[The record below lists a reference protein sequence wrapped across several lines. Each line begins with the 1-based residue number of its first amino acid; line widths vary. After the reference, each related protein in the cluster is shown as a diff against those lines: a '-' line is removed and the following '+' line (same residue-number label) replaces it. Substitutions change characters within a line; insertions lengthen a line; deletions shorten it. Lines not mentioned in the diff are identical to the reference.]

1 LANHPIP
8 KLQVR
13 TAYDPRSRS
22 PPGFQTEEVAEEIK
36 MWKNFKIGFA
46 EMDEDKDMKNGIW
59 AQIAKTNPIIVNQP
73 TEEQMDR
80 NTKSAIEIIF
90 KTTNSSL
97 RGVGKHSPRVRHHP
111 AGTLSGSTLCT
122 TN

>member
-1 LANHPIP
+1 LANHPVP

-13 TAYDPRSRS
+13 TAYDRRSRS

-59 AQIAKTNPIIVNQP
+59 A
-73 TEEQMDR
+73 
-80 NTKSAIEIIF
+80 
-90 KTTNSSL
+90 
-97 RGVGKHSPRVRHHP
+97 
-111 AGTLSGSTLCT
+111 
-122 TN
+122 